1 MQTLAQKT
9 DGKRRQVRK
18 ANLSPRRTKRH
29 LPQMPTVARV
39 NGYFRPE
46 PHGCHSANGGNAH
59 KPPERAAVLRNVSGA
74 RALCTS
80 TNGKRRESFAK
91 PVSKVHLTQRE
102 LQGLRAFRRI
112 EILLQQAKT
121 PRSAHGSHAQLHPRT
136 CATHAE
142 RRSTTT
148 KRNGQIARS
157 L

>member
-29 LPQMPTVARV
+29 LPQMPTAARV
-39 NGYFRPE
+39 MGAAPNRPTATLQTA
-46 PHGCHSANGGNAH
+46 GTLISRRSG
-59 KPPERAAVLRNVSGA
+59 RRSYVMLAAQGHCVQA
-74 RALCTS
+74 Q
-80 TNGKRRESFAK
+80 NGKRRESFESRFKSAPHTEGIARATCVSAHKKYCCNK
-91 PVSKVHLTQRE
+91 P
-102 LQGLRAFRRI
+102 
-112 EILLQQAKT
+112 KT
-121 PRSAHGSHAQLHPRT
+121 SRSAHGSHAQLHPRT